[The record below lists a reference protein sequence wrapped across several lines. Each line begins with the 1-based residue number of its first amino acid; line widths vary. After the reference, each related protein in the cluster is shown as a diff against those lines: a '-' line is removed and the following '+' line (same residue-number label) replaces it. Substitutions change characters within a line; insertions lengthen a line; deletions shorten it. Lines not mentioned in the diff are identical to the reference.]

1 MATPHEGRGRRV
13 VALRELL
20 ELTQQD
26 LAARSG
32 VAQSLISGVERGNR
46 ELTDELAIKLSNAT
60 RTPLSF
66 FDAEASEV
74 DADAVNFRK
83 AAGASA
89 KSISS
94 ALRRYWEAERICLAL
109 FESADHHG
117 LALPLAQD
125 VPISSDDIET
135 IAAHA
140 RERLGVAPN
149 APVRH
154 VMRAME
160 RAGIGVVALTRIGDV
175 NDSLD
180 GHSGMSRGRPEAGHE
195 VVAYIPTAAGDRQ
208 RMTLAHELGHVLLHA
223 HRHLPLK
230 IREAEAMRDAG
241 AFVLPKHAALEE
253 LSATLNLNGYARV
266 KAKWGISIQALIRRA
281 LDLGIVSRERY
292 RSLMVQVSGRG
303 WRTQEPV
310 EVGIEKPALMWTLLT
325 RRCGPTPYLP
335 ASAQL
340 GVAPEFLETWIPP
353 GPQQQRATPRGGGDI
368 ASVTMLMPRH

>member
-1 MATPHEGRGRRV
+1 M

-20 ELTQQD
+20 ELTQQE
-26 LAARSG
+26 LAARCG

-66 FDAEASEV
+66 FDAEPSEV

-83 AAGASA
+83 AARASS
-89 KSISS
+89 KSIAS
-94 ALRRYWEAERICLAL
+94 ALRRYWEAERICLTL
-109 FESADHHG
+109 FDAADHHG

-125 VPISSDDIET
+125 IPISNDDIET
-135 IAAHA
+135 IADRA
-140 RERLGVAPN
+140 REHLAIPPD

-180 GHSGMSRGRPEAGHE
+180 GHSGMSRGRPEDGRA
-195 VVAYIPTAAGDRQ
+195 VVAYVPATAGDRQ

-223 HRHLPLK
+223 HRQLPLK
-230 IREAEAMRDAG
+230 IREAEAMRFAG
-241 AFVLPKHAALEE
+241 AFLLPKHAALEE
-253 LSATLNLNGYARV
+253 LSPTLNLNGYARV

-281 LDLGIVSRERY
+281 LDLGVVSRDRY

-303 WRTQEPV
+303 WRTREPV
-310 EVGIEKPALMWTLLT
+310 EVGIEKPALMWALLT
-325 RRCGPTPYLP
+325 RRYGPTPYLP
-335 ASAQL
+335 ASAEL
-340 GVAPEFLETWIPP
+340 GAAPEFLETWIPP
-353 GPQQQRATPRGGGDI
+353 RHQQESTAGSGGGK
-368 ASVTMLMPRH
+368 ATVTALLPR

>member
-1 MATPHEGRGRRV
+1 MATPDEGRGRRV

-125 VPISSDDIET
+125 VPISSDDI
-135 IAAHA
+135 
-140 RERLGVAPN
+140 
-149 APVRH
+149 
-154 VMRAME
+154 
-160 RAGIGVVALTRIGDV
+160 
-175 NDSLD
+175 
-180 GHSGMSRGRPEAGHE
+180 
-195 VVAYIPTAAGDRQ
+195 
-208 RMTLAHELGHVLLHA
+208 
-223 HRHLPLK
+223 
-230 IREAEAMRDAG
+230 
-241 AFVLPKHAALEE
+241 
-253 LSATLNLNGYARV
+253 
-266 KAKWGISIQALIRRA
+266 
-281 LDLGIVSRERY
+281 
-292 RSLMVQVSGRG
+292 
-303 WRTQEPV
+303 
-310 EVGIEKPALMWTLLT
+310 
-325 RRCGPTPYLP
+325 
-335 ASAQL
+335 
-340 GVAPEFLETWIPP
+340 
-353 GPQQQRATPRGGGDI
+353 
-368 ASVTMLMPRH
+368 